1 MKKALVTGASR
12 GIGRACALALKEA
25 GYDIFINY
33 NHSQTQAEALAKELG
48 AAAVQADVSDP
59 DAVAS
64 MAEQTGDVDLL
75 VCNAG
80 ISLIKMFCD
89 TTAEDWNRIL
99 NTNLLGAVNCIRAY
113 LPGMVHRKSGSIV
126 TVSSMWGQTGAS
138 CEVAYSASK
147 AAVIGLTRS
156 LAKEL
161 GPSGIRVNCVAPGV
175 IATEM
180 NAELSEDTLEQ
191 LKEETPLGVIGRP
204 EDVAKAVCY
213 LAQAPF
219 VTGQILGV
227 NGGILI

>member
-180 NAELSEDTLEQ
+180 NAELSEDTLDQ